1 MSMRVAISSP
11 LVTKSFVAFKMED
24 TTAAP
29 SQENPEMWLQL
40 AVRLLA
46 LPGGMAS

>member
-1 MSMRVAISSP
+1 MRVAISSP